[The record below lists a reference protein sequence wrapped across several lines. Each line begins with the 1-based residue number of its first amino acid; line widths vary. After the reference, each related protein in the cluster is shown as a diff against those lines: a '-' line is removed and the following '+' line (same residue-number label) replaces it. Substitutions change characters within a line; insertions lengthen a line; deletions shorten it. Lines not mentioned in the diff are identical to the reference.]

1 MLGMQ
6 VHAFR
11 GLPKFPQKQSC
22 GYDTLAF
29 LLDMKFLS
37 IALRTVT
44 PAGLDWHLDREL
56 QARVALVSQSES
68 G

>member
-1 MLGMQ
+1 M
-6 VHAFR
+6 AIIA
-11 GLPKFPQKQSC
+11 QSC
-22 GYDTLAF
+22 GYNTLAF
-29 LLDMKFLS
+29 LLALKFLS

-56 QARVALVSQSES
+56 QARVSLVSQSES